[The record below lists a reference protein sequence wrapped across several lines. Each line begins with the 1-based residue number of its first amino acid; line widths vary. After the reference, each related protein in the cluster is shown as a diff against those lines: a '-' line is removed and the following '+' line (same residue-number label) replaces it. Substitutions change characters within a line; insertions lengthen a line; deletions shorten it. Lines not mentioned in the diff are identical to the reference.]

1 MNQEQLTMKI
11 LFSLAIGYSCFLI
24 GQALVI
30 ATPIPRSSNVTTIQK
45 LSFKPP
51 QLPTSEPPPGGRNR
65 GGAKRGL
72 CPAVQPQLTA
82 LVPYTEDVPTVTNVW
97 GLTTEAHPTLMFF
110 IPYSRNSE
118 YPTEFV
124 LQDDKSNV
132 IYKKAIALPKTPGII
147 SIAVPEKITL
157 AVNKRYRWFL
167 TVNCDPQKD
176 SPPTYVEGVIKR
188 VTLDKTV
195 TEQLKT
201 ATPLQRFE
209 IYLQNGIWHE
219 ALTTISQL
227 HQENP
232 KDKTI
237 EQKWQNL
244 LTSIRLEDI
253 ASQPLVM
260 NGEF

>member
-1 MNQEQLTMKI
+1 MKI
-11 LFSLAIGYSCFLI
+11 LLSLAIGYTSFLI
-24 GQALVI
+24 AQTLVI
-30 ATPIPRSSNVTTIQK
+30 ATPIPRSSNVIPIQQ
-45 LSFKPP
+45 LSFNPP

-110 IPYSRNSE
+110 IPYSGNAG

-124 LQDDKSNV
+124 LQDDKSNS
-132 IYKKAIALPKTPGII
+132 IYQKAIALPKTPGII
-147 SIAVPEKITL
+147 SISVPKNITL

-167 TVNCDPQKD
+167 TVNCDQHRD

-188 VTLDKTV
+188 VTLDKKV

-209 IYLQNGIWHE
+209 IYSQNGIWHE
-219 ALTTISQL
+219 ALTTLSQL
-227 HQENP
+227 HQQNP

-237 EQKWQNL
+237 QQKWQKL

-260 NGEF
+260 SGEF

>member
-1 MNQEQLTMKI
+1 
-11 LFSLAIGYSCFLI
+11 
-24 GQALVI
+24 
-30 ATPIPRSSNVTTIQK
+30 
-45 LSFKPP
+45 
-51 QLPTSEPPPGGRNR
+51 
-65 GGAKRGL
+65 
-72 CPAVQPQLTA
+72 
-82 LVPYTEDVPTVTNVW
+82 
-97 GLTTEAHPTLMFF
+97 
-110 IPYSRNSE
+110 
-118 YPTEFV
+118 
-124 LQDDKSNV
+124 
-132 IYKKAIALPKTPGII
+132 
-147 SIAVPEKITL
+147 
-157 AVNKRYRWFL
+157 
-167 TVNCDPQKD
+167 
-176 SPPTYVEGVIKR
+176 R